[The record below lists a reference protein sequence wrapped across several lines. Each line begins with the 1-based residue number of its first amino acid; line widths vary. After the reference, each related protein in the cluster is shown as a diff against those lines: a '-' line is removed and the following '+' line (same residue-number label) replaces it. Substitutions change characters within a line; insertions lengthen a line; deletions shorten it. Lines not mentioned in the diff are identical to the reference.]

1 MAGVSGSLTSIVGSM
16 LTSPTDGAS
25 VRIGAM
31 VADDERLESIGV
43 RSIVAMNASVDISE
57 KTGYVKYPVML
68 VYCDKVANTLK
79 EKFRRFSG
87 TAHVVIEARYSQDK
101 LSDLQANAEVYAD
114 AVCALLDDSRG
125 DWGSGFFYPGGY
137 EVSYGQVVRGGN
149 NFLQVAKVGFDVE
162 VSR

>member
-1 MAGVSGSLTSIVGSM
+1 MLTSLVVSM
-16 LTSPTDGAS
+16 LTSPTSGAS

-31 VADDERLESIGV
+31 VANDERLESVGV
-43 RSIVAMNASVDISE
+43 RSIVAMNASVEISE
-57 KTGYVKYPVML
+57 KTGQVKYPLLL
-68 VYCDKVANTLK
+68 VYCDKVSNTLK

-87 TAHVVIEARYSQDK
+87 TAHVVVEARYSQDK
-101 LSDLQANAEVYAD
+101 VSDLQANEEVYAD
-114 AVCALLDDSRG
+114 AVCAMLDDSRG
-125 DWGSGFFYPGGY
+125 DWGSGYFYAGGY